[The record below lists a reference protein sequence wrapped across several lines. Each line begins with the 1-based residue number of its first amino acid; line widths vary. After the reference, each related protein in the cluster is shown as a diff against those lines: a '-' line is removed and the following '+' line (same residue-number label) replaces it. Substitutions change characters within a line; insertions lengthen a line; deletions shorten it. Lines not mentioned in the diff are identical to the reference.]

1 MVDLEGAMVA
11 TKDIP
16 VAQVVEGVA
25 QVEALLVTRL
35 VELAQAAKDLTEVL
49 VATKTKPGS
58 EVAEVVEPVVMVQAT
73 VAIQVTV
80 VPDFLLL

>member
-1 MVDLEGAMVA
+1 MVA
-11 TKDIP
+11 MLDST

-25 QVEALLVTRL
+25 QVEPLLVTRL
-35 VELAQAAKDLTEVL
+35 VELAQAVKDLTEVL
-49 VATKTKPGS
+49 VATKTKATS